1 MKKYSKEV
9 LFVEE
14 AKGILGSSTGLL
26 RTYNWEELDQFL
38 RRYLIEGL
46 HLSQLSLR
54 RIFGIWLVEVSWKLF
69 MSSIL

>member
-9 LFVEE
+9 LSVEE

-26 RTYNWEELDQFL
+26 RTYNWEELNQFL

-46 HLSQLSLR
+46 HLSHLSLKEYLE
-54 RIFGIWLVEVSWKLF
+54 FDWWKLLGDC
-69 MSSIL
+69 SCL